1 MLEIKGNYENKHEN
15 KRCIACNNN
24 DETQEHLLSC
34 SKLWDS
40 NRLIDTLPVYS
51 DILGTNAEKI
61 LKISRLIKSAF
72 EERKL
77 FLKK

>member
-1 MLEIKGNYENKHEN
+1 MLEIKGNYQNKHEN
-15 KRCIACNNN
+15 KHICF
-24 DETQEHLLSC
+24 
-34 SKLWDS
+34 SKLWDL

-77 FLKK
+77 FMKK